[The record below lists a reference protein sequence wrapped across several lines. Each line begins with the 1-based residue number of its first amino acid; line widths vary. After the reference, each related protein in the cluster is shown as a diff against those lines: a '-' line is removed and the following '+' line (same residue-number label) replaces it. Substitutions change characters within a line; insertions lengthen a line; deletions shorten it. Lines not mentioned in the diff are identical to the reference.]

1 MNRFGS
7 LFKPVMWSMALLLAA
22 FAAGCGSDNSD
33 NTPAPAPN
41 TVAPTVPGPGPG
53 AGGGGQGPAPVSL
66 GTAANYA
73 ILTKTGISTTGA
85 TAVTGNIAVS
95 PAFASSLTGFAQSAP
110 PTTSSTSALVVGGG
124 LVFAADYDP
133 PTPANLSTAVS
144 NMEAAYTAAAGAPA
158 GVGPFLNLGGG
169 ILTGQTLVAGVYTW
183 GSNVSIPTD
192 LTLSGGANDV
202 WIFQITG
209 TLGIAANM
217 RVLLIG
223 GAQASNI
230 FWQVADAVTLQAG
243 SHFEGIILAKTNV
256 AMVTGA
262 STNGRLLAQTQVA
275 LDANAVTQP

>member
-1 MNRFGS
+1 
-7 LFKPVMWSMALLLAA
+7 
-22 FAAGCGSDNSD
+22 
-33 NTPAPAPN
+33 
-41 TVAPTVPGPGPG
+41 
-53 AGGGGQGPAPVSL
+53 
-66 GTAANYA
+66 
-73 ILTKTGISTTGA
+73 
-85 TAVTGNIAVS
+85 
-95 PAFASSLTGFAQSAP
+95 
-110 PTTSSTSALVVGGG
+110 VVGGG
-124 LVFAADYDP
+124 QVFAANYDP
-133 PTPANLSTAVS
+133 PTPADLSTAVS
-144 NMEAAYTAAAGAPA
+144 NMEGAYTAAAGATA

-169 ILTGQTLVAGVYTW
+169 IVTGQTLVAGVYTW

-262 STNGRLLAQTQVA
+262 SMNGRLLAQTEVA